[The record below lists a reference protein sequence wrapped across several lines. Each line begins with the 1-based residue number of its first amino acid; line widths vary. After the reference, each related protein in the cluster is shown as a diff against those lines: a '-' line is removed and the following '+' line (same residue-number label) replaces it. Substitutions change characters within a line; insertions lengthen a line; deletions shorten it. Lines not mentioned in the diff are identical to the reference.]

1 MRTGLWVMRLVLAA
15 LLVLVALVALLV
27 LILVLADVLFRGV
40 HSTIDLLVVLMVGLA
55 LGETRR
61 FVDPLVGLVWMLL
74 DVVLRLLLE
83 VPEFTHAILPCL
95 IGPGLPAWPR
105 FCAPTPLPG
114 TDA

>member
-1 MRTGLWVMRLVLAA
+1 MRTGLWVTRLVLPA
-15 LLVLVALVALLV
+15 LLVLVVLVALLV
-27 LILVLADVLFRGV
+27 LVLSQVLFRGV

-61 FVDPLVGLVWMLL
+61 FVDPLVGLVRMLL

-83 VPEFTHAILPCL
+83 VAEFAHAILPCL
-95 IGPGLPAWPR
+95 VGPGLPAWPR
-105 FCAPTPLPG
+105 FCAPTPSPG